1 MPTLSSDHQGRDPD
15 LQILNDGAANPRKER
30 FQGLMPGQLALTRP
44 LETSKRRFHRTIH
57 RTQRFGVLVCG
68 ETMLKINNI
77 FDNGLT

>member
-1 MPTLSSDHQGRDPD
+1 
-15 LQILNDGAANPRKER
+15 
-30 FQGLMPGQLALTRP
+30 MPGQLALTRP

-68 ETMLKINNI
+68 ETMLRINNI